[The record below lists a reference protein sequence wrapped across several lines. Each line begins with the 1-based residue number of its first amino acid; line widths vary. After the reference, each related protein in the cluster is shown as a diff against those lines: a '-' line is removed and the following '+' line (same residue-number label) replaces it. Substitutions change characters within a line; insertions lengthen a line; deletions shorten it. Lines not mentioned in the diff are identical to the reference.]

1 MVRQIT
7 KKKKELERI
16 TVRITD
22 FERAL
27 LNALHKKDGSTD
39 STCVRMGIR
48 AFARERDVTA

>member
-27 LNALHKKDGSTD
+27 LNALHRKDGSTD